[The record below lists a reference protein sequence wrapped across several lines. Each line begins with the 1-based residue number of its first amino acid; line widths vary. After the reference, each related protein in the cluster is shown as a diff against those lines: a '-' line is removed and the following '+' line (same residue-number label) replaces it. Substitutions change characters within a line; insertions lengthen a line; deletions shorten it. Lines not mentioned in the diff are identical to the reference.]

1 MSSGQS
7 ISLERRWFSP
17 WMACSGWAANSTFIA
32 TRFRHGARVRLPAC
46 VGCSPGPTQLMRMPS
61 EDAPNYANDV
71 DAFEAL
77 IKSSTADDLGRLKA
91 DALWLVAE
99 VRRLRALLGR

>member
-1 MSSGQS
+1 
-7 ISLERRWFSP
+7 
-17 WMACSGWAANSTFIA
+17 
-32 TRFRHGARVRLPAC
+32 
-46 VGCSPGPTQLMRMPS
+46 MRMPS